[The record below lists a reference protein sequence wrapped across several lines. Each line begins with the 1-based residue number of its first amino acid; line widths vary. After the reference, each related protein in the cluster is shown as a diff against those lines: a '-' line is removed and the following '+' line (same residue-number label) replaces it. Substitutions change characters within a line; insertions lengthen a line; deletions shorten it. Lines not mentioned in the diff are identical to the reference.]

1 MHPVLFHF
9 GPLTA
14 YTYGFF
20 MALAFG
26 VSISLL
32 ARDAQRWLAPVA
44 GREKE
49 TIREEV
55 WNFFLFGVIPA
66 SLVGARLFYVLEN
79 HAEFEGRW
87 REAFYL
93 WQGGLVF
100 YGGLLFGV
108 GAAFFLLRRR
118 GWPILLFLDIT
129 APYILL
135 GHVFGRLGCFA
146 NGCCAGLANE
156 KYGVVFP
163 ALQDGLPRLPVQLY
177 EAAGNFLVF
186 LLLWFLRPRWL
197 PRRGMVFSFYL
208 FFYGTFRFVL
218 EFLRRDPEG
227 PRFFS
232 VFLSPS
238 QALSVG
244 LASAG
249 GVALVYL
256 WFLRKR
262 EPPSAVKEPHDG
274 APPGA

>member
-9 GPLTA
+9 GPFTA

-32 ARDAQRWLAPVA
+32 ARDAQRWLAPVV

-49 TIREEV
+49 IVREEV
-55 WNFFLFGVIPA
+55 WNFFLLGVIPA

-79 HAEFEGRW
+79 HTEFEERW
-87 REAFYL
+87 WEAFYL

-108 GAAFFLLRRR
+108 GTAFFLLRRR

-146 NGCCAGLANE
+146 NGCCAGLPNE
-156 KYGVVFP
+156 KYGMVFS
-163 ALQDGLPRLPVQLY
+163 ALQDGLPHLPVQLY
-177 EAAGNFLVF
+177 EAAGNLLVF
-186 LLLWFLRPRWL
+186 LFLWFLRQRWL
-197 PRRGMVFSFYL
+197 SRRGWMFSFYL
-208 FFYGTFRFVL
+208 FFYGTFRFLL

-249 GVALVYL
+249 GVALIFL